1 MTLQRMILL
10 FLCLIGFSACAPEGD
25 INNQMIA
32 AARIGDLERVQYLIG
47 KVDDINAREEVVG
60 NGHTA
65 LFNAASAGHT
75 DIVKFLIKKG
85 AKLNEQPGEVTPLI
99 MAAWAGHTE
108 TVLVL
113 LQAGSNPNAKDESG
127 WTALTFAARKGYLD
141 IARLLIEKDADV
153 NVHLSDDN
161 TPLSWAK
168 ATKNQKMIGL
178 LKSAGAS
185 E

>member
-1 MTLQRMILL
+1 MILQRMVLL
-10 FLCLIGFSACAPEGD
+10 FLCLIGLSACAPEGN

-32 AARIGDLERVQYLIG
+32 AARIGDLEKVQYLAG

-75 DIVKFLIKKG
+75 EIVKFLIKKG
-85 AKLNEQPGEVTPLI
+85 AKSNEQPGEATPLI
-99 MAAWAGHTE
+99 MAAWAGHTD

-113 LQAGSNPNAKDESG
+113 LKAGSNPNAKDESG
-127 WTALTFAARKGYLD
+127 WTALTFAARKGYFD
-141 IARLLIEKDADV
+141 IARLLIEKNADV
-153 NVHLSDDN
+153 NVRLSDGN
-161 TPLSWAK
+161 TPLSWANAK
-168 ATKNQKMIGL
+168 KDQNMIDL
-178 LKSAGAS
+178 LKSAGAL